1 MRRRRQANLVI
12 SGRIKGRESALF
24 SREWPPN
31 CPIIVLVLILA
42 LDTSS
47 PTGSLAVLRD
57 ENVIGV
63 VSTLAEETYSSRMFR
78 HLEFLL
84 QELSLKLEQF
94 DLFAVAAGPG
104 SFTGLRVGLAAA
116 KGWAEVYQKP
126 VVGIS
131 VLEAI
136 AAQSYSNATVLVA
149 ASDARRGEVYYG
161 VYRRQKNSLALEDQ
175 ECVLGPEEFLRAIGA
190 RPGSAEFAIVTPS
203 PEVLS
208 AALSRI
214 EMERVPLPRVERVS
228 NVLAP
233 VIGQLG
239 YRRAQSGAVSDA
251 LTLDANYIRRTD
263 AEVHAKRQ

>member
-1 MRRRRQANLVI
+1 M
-12 SGRIKGRESALF
+12 
-24 SREWPPN
+24 
-31 CPIIVLVLILA
+31 VLVLILA

-47 PTGSLAVLRD
+47 PAGSLAVLRD
-57 ENVIGV
+57 EKVIGV
-63 VSTLAEETYSSRMFR
+63 VSTLADETYSSRMFR

-94 DLFAVAAGPG
+94 DLYAVAAGPG

-116 KGWAEVYQKP
+116 KGWAEVYKKP

-136 AAQSYSNATVLVA
+136 AAQSSSTATVLVA
-149 ASDARRGEVYYG
+149 ASDARRGEVYFG
-161 VYRRQKNSLALEDQ
+161 VYRRGKDSLALEGE
-175 ECVLGPEEFLRAIGA
+175 ECVSRPEEFLQTIAT
-190 RPGSAEFAIVTPS
+190 RPGSAEFAIVSPS

-208 AALSRI
+208 GALSRI
-214 EMERVPLPRVERVS
+214 EMEHLPLPRVERVS

-233 VIGQLG
+233 VIGRLG
-239 YRRAQSGAVSDA
+239 HSRALRGAVSDA

-263 AEVHAKRQ
+263 AEVHAKGQ

>member
-1 MRRRRQANLVI
+1 M
-12 SGRIKGRESALF
+12 
-24 SREWPPN
+24 
-31 CPIIVLVLILA
+31 VLVLILA

-47 PTGSLAVLRD
+47 PTGSLAVLHD
-57 ENVIGV
+57 EKVVGV

-84 QELSLKLEQF
+84 QELSLKLDQF

-116 KGWAEVYQKP
+116 KGWAEVYEKP

-136 AAQSYSNATVLVA
+136 AAQSSSNATALVA
-149 ASDARRGEVYYG
+149 ASDARRGEIYWG
-161 VYRRQKNSLALEDQ
+161 VYRREKNTLALEGD
-175 ECVLGPEEFLRAIGA
+175 ECVSRPEEFLQAVAA
-190 RPGSAEFAIVTPS
+190 RPGSAEFAIISPS

-208 AALSRI
+208 GALSRI
-214 EMERVPLPRVERVS
+214 EMKHLPLPRIERVS

-233 VIGQLG
+233 LIGQLG

>member
-1 MRRRRQANLVI
+1 M
-12 SGRIKGRESALF
+12 
-24 SREWPPN
+24 
-31 CPIIVLVLILA
+31 VLVLTLA

-57 ENVIGV
+57 EKVIGV

-84 QELSLKLEQF
+84 KELSLKLTDF
-94 DLFAVAAGPG
+94 DLYAVAAGPG

-116 KGWAEVYQKP
+116 KGWAEVYSKP

-136 AAQSYSNATVLVA
+136 AAQSHSTATVLVA
-149 ASDARRGEVYYG
+149 ASDARRGEIYFG
-161 VYRRQKNSLALEDQ
+161 VYRRGNSSLALEGE
-175 ECVLGPEEFLRAIGA
+175 ECVSRPEEFLQVIRA
-190 RPGSAEFAIVTPS
+190 RPGSAEFAIVSPS
-203 PEVLS
+203 PEMLIG
-208 AALSRI
+208 ALSRI
-214 EMERVPLPRVERVS
+214 EMERLPLPRVERVS
-228 NVLAP
+228 SVLAP
-233 VIGQLG
+233 AIGQLG
-239 YRRAQSGAVSDA
+239 YLRAKAGNVADA

>member
-1 MRRRRQANLVI
+1 M
-12 SGRIKGRESALF
+12 
-24 SREWPPN
+24 
-31 CPIIVLVLILA
+31 VLVLILA

-57 ENVIGV
+57 EKVIGV

-84 QELSLKLEQF
+84 QELSLKLTDF

-116 KGWAEVYQKP
+116 KGWAEVHNKP

-136 AAQSYSNATVLVA
+136 AAQSPSTATVLVGA
-149 ASDARRGEVYYG
+149 FDARRGEVYFG
-161 VYRRQKNSLALEDQ
+161 VYRRGKDSLALEGE
-175 ECVLGPEEFLRAIGA
+175 ECVSRPEEFLQAMGA
-190 RPGSAEFAIVTPS
+190 RPGSAEFTIVTPS
-203 PEVLS
+203 PEVLGS
-208 AALSRI
+208 ALSRI
-214 EMERVPLPRVERVS
+214 EMEHLPLPFVERVS

-233 VIGQLG
+233 MVGQIG
-239 YRRAQSGAVSDA
+239 YRRAQSGTGSNA

-263 AEVHAKRQ
+263 AEVHANKQ

>member
-1 MRRRRQANLVI
+1 
-12 SGRIKGRESALF
+12 
-24 SREWPPN
+24 
-31 CPIIVLVLILA
+31 VLVLILA

-57 ENVIGV
+57 EKVIGI

-84 QELSLKLEQF
+84 QELSLKLADF

-116 KGWAEVYQKP
+116 KGWAEVYKKP

-136 AAQSYSNATVLVA
+136 AAQSYSTATVLVA
-149 ASDARRGEVYYG
+149 ASDARRGEIYYG
-161 VYRRQKNSLALEDQ
+161 VYRRGKNSLALEGE
-175 ECVLGPEEFLRAIGA
+175 ECVARPEEFLQAMGA
-190 RPGSAEFAIVTPS
+190 RPGSMEFAIISPS
-203 PEVLS
+203 AEVLS
-208 AALSRI
+208 GALSRI
-214 EMERVPLPRVERVS
+214 EMEHLQLPPIERVS
-228 NVLAP
+228 SVLAP
-233 VIGQLG
+233 AIGQLG
-239 YRRAQSGAVSDA
+239 YLRAQRGVVSDA

-263 AEVHAKRQ
+263 AEAHAKRQ

>member
-1 MRRRRQANLVI
+1 M
-12 SGRIKGRESALF
+12 
-24 SREWPPN
+24 
-31 CPIIVLVLILA
+31 VLVLTLA

-57 ENVIGV
+57 EKVIGV

-84 QELSLKLEQF
+84 KELSLKLTDF
-94 DLFAVAAGPG
+94 DLYAVAAGPG

-116 KGWAEVYQKP
+116 KGWAEVYSKP

-136 AAQSYSNATVLVA
+136 AAQSHSTATVLVA
-149 ASDARRGEVYYG
+149 ASDARRGEVYFG
-161 VYRRQKNSLALEDQ
+161 AYRRGKDSLALEGE
-175 ECVLGPEEFLRAIGA
+175 ECVSRPEEFLQTIGA
-190 RPGSAEFAIVTPS
+190 RPGSAEFAIVSPS
-203 PEVLS
+203 PEMLIG
-208 AALSRI
+208 ALSRI
-214 EMERVPLPRVERVS
+214 EMERLPLPRVERVS
-228 NVLAP
+228 SVLAP
-233 VIGQLG
+233 AIGQLG
-239 YRRAQSGAVSDA
+239 YLRAKAGNVADA